1 MPGGIVGIYGAQ
13 RSGKTLV
20 SYLISQ
26 YIYDFYQ
33 TELHEKPRVYTNLYV
48 LPNDD
53 MEVTYVNAIKDIPLD
68 MDPKIILLDEIY
80 NGCDANDFRKLK
92 DISIF
97 VNTIGKQNALLLYT
111 SIDDSMVY
119 NRIRNQC
126 NLVILV
132 KKFHKEI
139 FYRTVD
145 PNTLSVH
152 DYKVDMC
159 PELFRR
165 VHYDTN
171 FIPLIFDWR
180 MDEWQ
185 GKLRAF
191 YKDNFDIKLS
201 EDYFKV

>member
-1 MPGGIVGIYGAQ
+1 MPGGIVGVYGAQ

-26 YIYDFYQ
+26 YVYDFYKREFDE
-33 TELHEKPRVYTNLYV
+33 ELRVFSNLYV
-48 LPNDD
+48 EPNED
-53 MEVTYVNAIKDIPLD
+53 MKVTYVNSISDIPLD
-68 MDPKIILLDEIY
+68 MKPKIIILDEIY
-80 NGCDANDFRKLK
+80 NGCDANDYRKLK

-97 VNTIGKQNALLLYT
+97 VNTIGKQNALLIFT

-132 KKFHKEI
+132 KKFNREI
-139 FYRTVD
+139 YYRSID
-145 PNTLSVH
+145 PNTLTVK
-152 DYKVDMC
+152 DFKVDMT
-159 PELFRR
+159 PELFKR

-180 MDEWQ
+180 MDSWQ
-185 GKLRAF
+185 DKLRAF
-191 YKDNFDIKLS
+191 YRENFAINLS
-201 EDYFKV
+201 EDYFKI